1 MVKVTINFCNSLYGV
16 GLCSEVFELS
26 IYYFS
31 LFLLKNYK
39 HKKQACGQFDKL
51 FQLNFSIS
59 FLTFYISWTTLGTSE
74 TLFKIRQS
82 AWYIQIGRCDSNVSA
97 RYFSFNTLSL
107 VKLAQPPILCRRFT
121 HLASFHCIH
130 YVRSLDFARFCY
142 NFAIGSIFHHFS
154 NEFGNENAIL
164 QCMAQSV
171 NLYFS

>member
-1 MVKVTINFCNSLYGV
+1 MIFW
-16 GLCSEVFELS
+16 F
-26 IYYFS
+26 F
-31 LFLLKNYK
+31 
-39 HKKQACGQFDKL
+39 
-51 FQLNFSIS
+51 
-59 FLTFYISWTTLGTSE
+59 FLTFSISWTTLGTSE

-107 VKLAQPPILCRRFT
+107 VKLAQPPILCCRFT

-171 NLYFS
+171 NLYFSWNSVIMICNCILKCTFQQYCFLPWNFSLFYFSKHILQQFAQTHNLAQKEVF